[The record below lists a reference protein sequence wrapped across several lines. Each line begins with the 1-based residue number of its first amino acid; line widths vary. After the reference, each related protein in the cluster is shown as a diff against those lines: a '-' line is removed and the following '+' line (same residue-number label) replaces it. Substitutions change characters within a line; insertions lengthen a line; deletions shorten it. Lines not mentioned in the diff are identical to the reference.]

1 MINAITIENFMR
13 IDSPL
18 TIPLGPVTLM
28 VGGNGS
34 GKSSVLKAVHWSI
47 RCATLRDS
55 KQKTTLEQ
63 MDYTPSRDFLQLA
76 HKKRLQSGEKAPRIS
91 VTLHADNG
99 DTKIG
104 VYSAR
109 NDAGTK
115 TSVEGPFASS
125 FIHNQ
130 FSAYIPGLAGLAES
144 ETLLATP
151 ILHRKA
157 ASGEGG
163 SVLRHML
170 LGLGLDGIETLPEH
184 KELLELNTWVGKV
197 FPGTRFW
204 VKFDRLRDIHIDA
217 KFLTP
222 EMTVSGQR
230 LDTQWRPLEMAGT
243 GFLQVVQIFAYLLY
257 FKPKLL
263 LIDEPDSHLHPST
276 QELLIKAIEE
286 AAINFP
292 ETQFL
297 LTTHS
302 PSVVRACSAI
312 SKVNWINDGKI
323 KLESEE
329 KVRQRMGW
337 GALDKDVILFT
348 EDGNM
353 EYMKGILNQWPDL
366 ARKTLIW
373 PTFGSGGLHQGGA
386 LKKIRDALGINVV
399 LHRDRDFM
407 SDADKDQWSIK
418 MEYHTHHIPF
428 WTPAGSDIESEFCS
442 LQHLMN
448 VFSLDQVE
456 AKSLL
461 EDALKLLDPLNIER
475 DFNTAYQAAI
485 NGLPKDKVGFPTKRW
500 AELGGFGAS
509 TTKGKILLKAIS
521 DAATQKFKAQSDIAR
536 LSGLSKLKTPSIPM
550 HEDLRKLIQSAI
562 ANKP

>member
-1 MINAITIENFMR
+1 
-13 IDSPL
+13 
-18 TIPLGPVTLM
+18 
-28 VGGNGS
+28 
-34 GKSSVLKAVHWSI
+34 
-47 RCATLRDS
+47 RDS

-91 VTLHADNG
+91 VTLHAENG

-125 FIHNQ
+125 FIHKQ

-163 SVLRHML
+163 SVLRHIL
-170 LGLGLDGIETLPEH
+170 LGLGLDGIETLPKP

-222 EMTVSGQR
+222 EMIVPGQR
-230 LDTQWRPLEMAGT
+230 LDTQWRSLEMAGT

-276 QELLIKAIEE
+276 QELLIKAVEE
-286 AAINFP
+286 AATNFP

-302 PSVVRACSAI
+302 PSVVRSCSAI
-312 SKVNWINDGKI
+312 TKVNWINEGKI

-329 KVRQRMGW
+329 KIRQRMGW

-353 EYMKGILNQWPDL
+353 EYMKSILNQWPDL

-373 PTFGSGGLHQGGA
+373 PTFGSGGLHQGAA
-386 LKKIRDALGINVV
+386 LKKIREALGIKVV

-418 MEYHTHHIPF
+418 MEYHTHNIPF

-448 VFSLDQVE
+448 VFSLNQAEAESLVE
-456 AKSLL
+456 
-461 EDALKLLDPLNIER
+461 EALKLLDPLIIER

-485 NGLPKDKVGFPTKRW
+485 NGLPKDKVGFPTRRW
-500 AELGGFGAS
+500 AELGGFGTS
-509 TTKGKILLKAIS
+509 TTKGKVLLKAINE
-521 DAATQKFKAQSDIAR
+521 AATQKFRAQSDTSR
-536 LSGLSKLKTPSIPM
+536 LSGLSKLKTPSTPM
-550 HEDLRKLIQSAI
+550 HEDLQKLIQSAI
-562 ANKP
+562 GIKL